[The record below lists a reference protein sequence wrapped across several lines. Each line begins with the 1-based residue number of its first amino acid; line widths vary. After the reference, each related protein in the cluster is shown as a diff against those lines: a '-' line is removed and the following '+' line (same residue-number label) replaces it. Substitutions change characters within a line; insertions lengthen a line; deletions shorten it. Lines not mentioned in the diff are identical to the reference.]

1 MDVRLPDGTVIKGVP
16 DDMSKADLT
25 AKLKLN
31 GYDTSKLDA
40 PPSSGIPAPRRT
52 GTIVDQIPGYGGAVP
67 AAQAASAPFGKRAIE
82 FIEPTAEALGTVGGA
97 ALGTALGPAGTV
109 GGAGLGY
116 GLTKGGLRMVKT
128 AMGYEA
134 PQTAADA
141 LVTGAT
147 DVLTGATMEAAGRG
161 IIGPALAKGG
171 GYLSK
176 LGNIKYDTYLKAIE
190 NKGDDIVNA
199 LRGSNQGRIVPGS
212 APTAGEVA
220 APVGS
225 TQFSALQARS
235 TKVPGVAS
243 EYAAQSAQT
252 NAARTAQEGRVQE
265 RAQTLV
271 EKLKAK
277 IDRGLTNVAPEESG
291 RALTAIAEAEKQSVK
306 KGVIE
311 PAYKEAFAAAGDAK
325 INVGNVIDEAESI
338 LGRKLSTFDPSTAPA
353 TVSKLLSLQPKTPEA
368 APLGKGLVASK
379 IKQSAPEAPAPDVTL
394 QQLDDVRK
402 AINADIAAA
411 KTSNDP
417 AAATTLRNL
426 GRLHKQIDEAVA
438 GSTTLSDEAKQA
450 YGNALNLYRT
460 EYAPR
465 FKTGVNADLFKT
477 TSGNEG
483 KIKPEDVIKKYFQP
497 NGVSEA
503 EQFLTMYGKNPNALR
518 IARSGIEDLY
528 LREAGAGITPEA
540 NAAFLRKYAD
550 PIRVLDNAG
559 VNVTERLGIVAK
571 DAARL
576 ARVQDFAATN
586 GNKLSAPLPA
596 GSNALAVEKRISD
609 LTSGLSPRQLSD
621 VNAVRQDLLREGEY
635 QRLVKTAG
643 AEGQDVGSLAT
654 ATGKEAGLP
663 LPSLLSLPITVFNNV
678 YKKLALRMD
687 DKLALEIARELTNPA
702 IAAQAIQNAMKLEGQ
717 RAASAATLKQV
728 GRAATVGV
736 NALVPSEPPR
746 IQLNNM
752 APGRP

>member
-1 MDVRLPDGTVIKGVP
+1 MATLEQLSAALV
-16 DDMSKADLT
+16 KADAAGNAAD
-25 AKLKLN
+25 AKAFA
-31 GYDTSKLDA
+31 DA
-40 PPSSGIPAPRRT
+40 IRQMQSAAPSGIPSGRR
-52 GTIVDQIPGYGGAVP
+52 GVDQIPGYGGPVP
-67 AAQAASAPFGKRAIE
+67 AAQPAQAPLGKRAIE
-82 FIEPTAEALGTVGGA
+82 FVEPTVEALASVAGA
-97 ALGTALGPAGTV
+97 AAGTPLGPLGTV

-116 GLTKGGLRMVKT
+116 GLARGGARALKT
-128 AMGYEA
+128 ALGYEA
-134 PQTAADA
+134 PQTATDA
-141 LVTGAT
+141 LATGAG
-147 DVLTGATMEAAGRG
+147 DVLTGATMEAVGRG
-161 IIGPALAKGG
+161 VIGPALAKGG
-171 GYLSK
+171 EYLSK
-176 LGNIKYDTYLKAIE
+176 LRNIKSDTYLKAIE
-190 NKGDDIVNA
+190 NKGDDIINA
-199 LRGSNQGRIVPGS
+199 LRGANEGRIVPGS

-225 TQFSALQARS
+225 TQFSALQARAAK
-235 TKVPGVAS
+235 TPGVAS
-243 EYAAQSAQT
+243 EYTTQSAQT
-252 NAARTAQEGRVQE
+252 NAARIAQEGRVQS
-265 RAQTLV
+265 RAQGIV
-271 EKLKAK
+271 DRLKAK
-277 IDRGLTNVAPEESG
+277 IDRGLTNVAPEDSG
-291 RALTAIAEAEKQSVK
+291 RALAAIAEAEKQSVK

-311 PAYKEAFAAAGDAK
+311 PAYKAAFDVAGDAK

-368 APLGKGLVASK
+368 APLGKGLVSGK
-379 IKQSAPEAPAPDVTL
+379 LKQAAPQAAAPEVTL

-438 GSTTLSDEAKQA
+438 GSTTLTDEAKQA
-450 YGNALNLYRT
+450 YGNALSLYRT

-483 KIKPEDVIKKYFQP
+483 KIKPEDVVKKYFQP

-503 EQFLTMYGKNPNALR
+503 EQFLAMFGKNPDALR

-528 LREAGAGITPEA
+528 LREAGAGVTPEA
-540 NAAFLRKYAD
+540 GAAFLRKYAD

-576 ARVQDFAATN
+576 AKVQEIAAAS

-596 GSNALAVEKRISD
+596 GSNALAVEKRISE
-609 LTSGLSPRQLSD
+609 LTQGLSPKQLAG

-635 QRLVKTAG
+635 QRLVKAAG
-643 AEGQDVGSLAT
+643 AEGQDVGALASK
-654 ATGKEAGLP
+654 TGKEAGLP

-687 DKLALEIARELTNPA
+687 DRLALEIARELTNPA
-702 IAAQAIQNAMKLEGQ
+702 IAAQAIQNAMRLQGQ
-717 RAASAATLKQV
+717 RAATSATLKQV
-728 GRAATVGV
+728 GRAATIGT
-736 NALVPSEPPR
+736 NALTPSEN
-746 IQLNNM
+746 QNAL
-752 APGRP
+752 AP

>member
-1 MDVRLPDGTVIKGVP
+1 MATLEQLSAALV
-16 DDMSKADLT
+16 KADAAGNT
-25 AKLKLN
+25 A
-31 GYDTSKLDA
+31 DA
-40 PPSSGIPAPRRT
+40 KAFADAIRQMQSAAPSGIPSGRR
-52 GTIVDQIPGYGGAVP
+52 GVDQIPGYGGPVP
-67 AAQAASAPFGKRAIE
+67 AAQPAQAPLGKRAIE
-82 FIEPTAEALGTVGGA
+82 FVEPTVEALASVGGA
-97 ALGTALGPAGTV
+97 ALGTPLGPAGVV

-116 GLTKGGLRMVKT
+116 GLARGGIRTLKT
-128 AMGYEA
+128 ALGYEA
-134 PQTAADA
+134 PQTATDA
-141 LVTGAT
+141 LVTGT
-147 DVLTGATMEAAGRG
+147 GDVLTGATMEAVGRG
-161 IIGPALAKGG
+161 VIGPALAKGG
-171 GYLSK
+171 EYLSK
-176 LGNIKYDTYLKAIE
+176 LRNIKSDTYLKAIE
-190 NKGDDIVNA
+190 NKGDDIINA
-199 LRGSNQGRIVPGS
+199 LRGANEGRIVPGS

-225 TQFSALQARS
+225 TQFSALQARAS
-235 TKVPGVAS
+235 KVPGVAS

-252 NAARTAQEGRVQE
+252 NAARAAQESRVQS
-265 RAQTLV
+265 RAQGIV
-271 EKLKAK
+271 DRLKAK
-277 IDRGLTNVAPEESG
+277 IDRGLTNVAPEDSG

-306 KGVIE
+306 KGIIE
-311 PAYKEAFAAAGDAK
+311 PAYKAAFDVAGDAK

-353 TVSKLLSLQPKTPEA
+353 TVSKLLSLQPKAPEA
-368 APLGKGLVASK
+368 APLGKGLVSGK
-379 IKQSAPEAPAPDVTL
+379 LKQAAPQAAAPEVTL

-438 GSTTLSDEAKQA
+438 GSTTLTDEAKQT

-483 KIKPEDVIKKYFQP
+483 KIKPEDVVKKYFQP

-503 EQFLTMYGKNPNALR
+503 EQFLSMFGKNPDALR

-528 LREAGAGITPEA
+528 LREAGASIAPEA
-540 NAAFLRKYAD
+540 SAAFLRKYAD

-559 VNVTERLGIVAK
+559 VNVTQRLNIVAK

-576 ARVQDFAATN
+576 AKVQEIAAAS

-596 GSNALAVEKRISD
+596 GSNALAVEKRISE
-609 LTSGLSPRQLSD
+609 LTQGLSPKQLAG

-635 QRLVKTAG
+635 QRLVKAAG
-643 AEGQDVGSLAT
+643 AEGQDVGALASK
-654 ATGKEAGLP
+654 TGKEAGLP

-687 DKLALEIARELTNPA
+687 DRLALEIARELTNPA
-702 IAAQAIQNAMKLEGQ
+702 IAAQSIQNAMRLQGQ
-717 RAASAATLKQV
+717 RAATSATLKQV
-728 GRAATVGV
+728 GRAATIGT
-736 NALVPSEPPR
+736 NALTPSEN
-746 IQLNNM
+746 QNAL
-752 APGRP
+752 AP